1 LTCLEAFAGPTSIEL
16 LAKLEETQFEP
27 DSKTVLSDP
36 RTAQTERVELALNF
50 LQLGFDFLF
59 SEASGATV
67 AVARG
72 VTIEPSLAATRQ
84 NVSLVV
90 DPRAKW
96 SSYQGAQ
103 PIGLRNPVPVDN
115 MLAPMKNRLKKKR
128 KSPDGIATNKLV
140 FSAQQGTND
149 GIFPSILKLY
159 VATGSKIADIT
170 YGRGVFWRNVPKDH
184 YRLLATDIKTG
195 VDCRTLPYEDSSVD
209 CVVFDPPYM
218 HTPGGTAHVD
228 HQNYEN
234 YYGNNVAANGSEKKY
249 HEAVLDLY
257 FKTAYEAKRVLKPE
271 GIFIVKC
278 MDEVCANQQRLTH
291 VELINEFY
299 NHGFVVEDL
308 FVLLRNNRPGVS
320 RILRQVHARKNHS
333 YFLIFRKSARLR
345 RVSKVHSLTEHL
357 EVPLVR
363 PALRQM
369 A

>member
-1 LTCLEAFAGPTSIEL
+1 MQGEFRMLPIDL
-16 LAKLEETQFEP
+16 
-27 DSKTVLSDP
+27 
-36 RTAQTERVELALNF
+36 RNF
-50 LQLGFDFLF
+50 LPL
-59 SEASGATV
+59 
-67 AVARG
+67 
-72 VTIEPSLAATRQ
+72 
-84 NVSLVV
+84 
-90 DPRAKW
+90 
-96 SSYQGAQ
+96 
-103 PIGLRNPVPVDN
+103 DN
-115 MLAPMKNRLKKKR
+115 IQTPMKKRPKKKR
-128 KSPDGIATNKLV
+128 KSPDGITTNKLV

-159 VATGSKIADIT
+159 VPTGSKIADIT
-170 YGRGVFWRNVPKDH
+170 YGGGVFWRSVPKDH
-184 YRLLATDIKTG
+184 YHLLATDIKTG
-195 VDCRTLPYEDSSVD
+195 VDCRALPYESGSLD

-218 HTPGGTAHVD
+218 HTPGGTAHVN

-257 FKTAYEAKRVLKPE
+257 FKTAHEAKRVLKPE

-291 VELINEFY
+291 VELINEFG
-299 NHGFVVEDL
+299 NHGFIVEDL

-345 RVSKVHSLTEHL
+345 RVPKGHGFTERAEFL
-357 EVPLVR
+357 AIR